1 MTKEK
6 LQVIFR
12 MVYNPYIKAYQCEAF
27 LPDAPVKYG
36 RIGNYAHI
44 GQHSEASLDYYYKS
58 KKASPE
64 QYAELYK
71 ELQGIYDDV
80 TLVIKQRLNYDI
92 LRKNW
97 R

>member
-27 LPDAPVKYG
+27 FPDAPVKYG

-44 GQHSEASLDYYYKS
+44 GQHSEASLEYYWKS

-71 ELQGIYDDV
+71 ELQRIYDDV
-80 TLVIKQRLNYDI
+80 ILIIKQRLNYDI

-97 R
+97 Q

>member
-27 LPDAPVKYG
+27 LPDAPVRYG

-44 GQHSEASLDYYYKS
+44 GQHSEASLEYYWKS

-71 ELQGIYDDV
+71 ELQRIYDDV
-80 TLVIKQRLNYDI
+80 ILVIKQRLNYDI

-97 R
+97 Q

>member
-27 LPDAPVKYG
+27 LPDAPVRYG

>member
-1 MTKEK
+1 MTKKK

-12 MVYNPYIKAYQCEAF
+12 MVYNSYTKRYECEAF
-27 LPDAPVKYG
+27 LPETPVRYG

-71 ELQGIYDDV
+71 ELQSIYDDV

-97 R
+97 

>member
-12 MVYNPYIKAYQCEAF
+12 MVYNPYTKRYECEAF
-27 LPDAPVKYG
+27 LPEDPVRYG

-44 GQHSEASLDYYYKS
+44 GQHSEASLEYYWKS

-71 ELQGIYDDV
+71 ELQRIYDDV
-80 TLVIKQRLNYDI
+80 ILVIKQRLNYDI

-97 R
+97 Q

>member
-1 MTKEK
+1 MKKEK

-12 MVYNPYIKAYQCEAF
+12 MVYNPYSKKYECEAF
-27 LPDAPVKYG
+27 FPEAPAMYG
-36 RIGNYAHI
+36 NITNYAHI
-44 GQHSEASLDYYYKS
+44 GQHSEASLDYYWKS
-58 KKASPE
+58 KRASFE

-71 ELQGIYDDV
+71 ELQSIYDDV

>member
-1 MTKEK
+1 MAKEK

-12 MVYNPYIKAYQCEAF
+12 MVYNPYKKQYECEAF
-27 LPDAPVKYG
+27 LPEAPVKYG

-64 QYAELYK
+64 QYVELYK

>member
-12 MVYNPYIKAYQCEAF
+12 MVYNPYIKTYQCEAF

-92 LRKNW
+92 LWKNW

>member
-12 MVYNPYIKAYQCEAF
+12 MVYNPYTKRHECEAF
-27 LPDAPVKYG
+27 LPETPVRYG

-44 GQHSEASLDYYYKS
+44 GQHSEASLEYYWKS

-71 ELQGIYDDV
+71 ELQRIYDDV
-80 TLVIKQRLNYDI
+80 ILVIKQRLNYDI

-97 R
+97 Q

>member
-27 LPDAPVKYG
+27 LPDASVKYG

-97 R
+97 Q